1 MLHEGR
7 TFMRKLSKEILSV
20 ICLCVML
27 ALTACGSNNDMNN
40 QTPAENNM
48 NDATEN
54 TQDNLSGDR
63 NDNSMTDGNGGVIDD
78 LGTAVGEG
86 INDIGNG
93 VENIT
98 DDLTGNN
105 RDNIQK

>member
-1 MLHEGR
+1 MKRLR
-7 TFMRKLSKEILSV
+7 KEILSV
-20 ICLCVML
+20 LCLCIML
-27 ALTACGSNNDMNN
+27 GLTACGSRNDMNN
-40 QTPAENNM
+40 QAPTDSNM

-54 TQDNLSGDR
+54 TQDHLTGDR
-63 NDNSMTDGNGGVIDD
+63 NNNSMTDGNGGVVDD

-98 DDLTGNN
+98 DDLTGNYK
-105 RDNIQK
+105 DNTKK